1 MIRYCCSVEGCS
13 DDADWLFMRVLKC
26 AKNLSA
32 NDNRGDPMRQ
42 TAIAVAFFCS
52 IAFCPP
58 SLWADCVNGEDIFT
72 DADKKFMT
80 DTVAVLH
87 AAMPALEGWRVD
99 DIVRRPVRP
108 GAPASEWT
116 PPTSRCASRD
126 PIVIGDMVTYV
137 WDARIKETEQQ
148 RKEIAKKISLV
159 QISPLPADQQARVD
173 EIAQKIKALQLQG
186 RDTTDRA
193 EKLRL
198 NKETS
203 ALYIQANQIK
213 VDAHK
218 PQIDALRKEADDLL
232 LRDAGLTHV
241 GLKIYA
247 NMGSGYLRDMTP
259 TKALAGAASAF
270 TGLEYSGGAKT
281 TLLFYGTW
289 KKDSTSSALGAV
301 FPPGA
306 NFRKV
311 YNILVTA
318 EGDPKQAELILSKLD
333 GAALKALLGK

>member
-1 MIRYCCSVEGCS
+1 MT
-13 DDADWLFMRVLKC
+13 L
-26 AKNLSA
+26 
-32 NDNRGDPMRQ
+32 
-42 TAIAVAFFCS
+42 TVAFFCS

-58 SLWADCVNGEDIFT
+58 SLWADCASGEEPFS

-87 AAMPALEGWRVD
+87 ATMPAPEGWRID
-99 DIVRRPVRP
+99 DPVRKPIRP
-108 GAPASEWT
+108 GAPPREWT
-116 PPTSRCASRD
+116 PPAGRCAGGI
-126 PIVIGDMVTYV
+126 PILVVDMVTYV
-137 WDARIKETEQQ
+137 WDARIKETEQ
-148 RKEIAKKISLV
+148 RRRELAKQVSLV

-173 EIAQKIKALQLQG
+173 EIAAKIRALQIQA

-198 NKETS
+198 NQEGS
-203 ALYIQANQIK
+203 ALSIQANQIK

-218 PQIDALRKEADDLL
+218 PQLDALRKEADDLL
-232 LRDAGLTHV
+232 LRDAALTKV
-241 GLKIYA
+241 ELRIDA
-247 NMGSGYLRDMTP
+247 NSQGQGLRDMTP

-270 TGLEYSGGAKT
+270 TGRNTSRAPT
-281 TLLFYGTW
+281 TLLIYGPW
-289 KKDSTSSALGAV
+289 KTEGTDILAA

-311 YNILVTA
+311 HNIVATA
-318 EGDPKQAELILSKLD
+318 EGDPKQAELILSTLD